1 LRLFRLT
8 TFTAVLFS
16 LCIFPLLAQQESTA
30 LSALKSIEVRQ
41 PERPAIPPPR
51 VELGSP
57 LPDAFVLPPLDRTT
71 AVSTMP
77 DQVGVRR
84 MIDPEAMESA
94 HWYPLPDGRW
104 VWSMRFESPSA
115 VGLRVHFDRFSVGNG
130 RVWVLDGA
138 IGMTKF
144 FGPYTGTGPLQSGEF
159 WTEILFSDTV
169 EIEYVPENGSPN
181 GQVPFHLVSLSHL
194 WDVHKLTSR
203 AAAAEAATANYSC
216 FLDATCYPA
225 DQAAEAATLQLGV
238 EQPSGENQ
246 ICSGTLIRTVN
257 KSGLPYVL
265 TAGHCV
271 SHASTAASMVAI
283 WNYQSS
289 SCNGPASA
297 PLVPQQPGGTLLSYS
312 AVPFQLDYAFV
323 KLAGLPAGIVATYSG
338 WNSNA
343 VATNEQVVSMSH
355 PQGLPTKY
363 ALGIRNSGGDDDSSY
378 DITFSM
384 TGLPDEASSGS
395 GLFETD
401 VPGAFPLM
409 GAASGAQFPA
419 AETGSLTVCDIV
431 PAGAPLEVFYT
442 KFTAIYPHIEAYLND
457 SVAPGGVTFTA
468 NPNPIPAAGQK
479 TTLSWNAPGYSDL
492 VIRINSPTGDTMT
505 GKLGSSG
512 SVTTGTWVTDGMQF
526 FLVDVTSGA
535 SLASVVVHVN
545 GSGGGG
551 GGETVT
557 FTANPN
563 PIAAAGEKT
572 TLTWNA
578 PGHSSLVIRINSPT
592 GDTMTGKLGSI
603 GSVTT
608 GSWVTDG
615 MQFFLVALTSGV
627 SLASVVVH
635 VSGSGGGG
643 GGIVTLSANPNPI
656 PAAGEKTNLTWNAP
670 GHSSVEI
677 RINSPTGAAM
687 TGALGSEG
695 SVTTGSWVADGMR
708 FFLVD
713 LISGA
718 SLASVEVHVGAGN
731 IYYSN
736 FGLDGSFSST
746 AWCVSGSAAIGCGP
760 TVVRQ
765 IAVPFTPNFTFTL
778 HGISLPLSYSGGDNN
793 ATISL
798 LADSGGLPGN
808 TLDSWVVSN
817 LPSDSPPSG
826 TTTVLDTFNTMLQAG
841 QQYWVEV
848 QAFGDTLIQWY
859 ENGLGFTGG
868 MENNGSGWQPLSG
881 AGSLPAFSVTG
892 LQ

>member
-1 LRLFRLT
+1 
-8 TFTAVLFS
+8 
-16 LCIFPLLAQQESTA
+16 
-30 LSALKSIEVRQ
+30 
-41 PERPAIPPPR
+41 
-51 VELGSP
+51 
-57 LPDAFVLPPLDRTT
+57 
-71 AVSTMP
+71 MP
-77 DQVGVRR
+77 GQVGVRR
-84 MIDPEAMESA
+84 LIDPGAMESA

-104 VWSMRFESPSA
+104 VWSMRFEAPSA
-115 VGLRVHFDRFSVGNG
+115 EGLRVHFDRFSVGNG

-138 IGMTKF
+138 LGKTKF

-159 WTEILFSDTV
+159 WTEIVFSDTI
-169 EIEYVPENGSPN
+169 EIEYVPENGSADR
-181 GQVPFHLVSLSHL
+181 QAPFHVVSLSHL

-203 AAAAEAATANYSC
+203 AVAAADATTPNYSC

-225 DQAAEAATLQLGV
+225 DQAAEAATLQLGL
-238 EQPSGENQ
+238 EQPSGEVE
-246 ICSGTLIRTVN
+246 ICSGTLIGTVSG
-257 KSGLPYVL
+257 SGLPYVL
-265 TAGHCV
+265 TAGHCI
-271 SHASTAASMVAI
+271 SDAGTAASMVAF

-289 SCNGPASA
+289 SCNGPAPGAGS
-297 PLVPQQPGGTLLSYS
+297 LPQQTGGTLLSNS
-312 AVPFQLDYAFV
+312 VVPFQLDYAFV
-323 KLAGLPAGIVATYSG
+323 KLSGLPGGIIATFSG
-338 WNSNA
+338 WNRNA
-343 VATNEQVVSMSH
+343 VATNEQVVSVSH

-363 ALGIRNSGGDDDSSY
+363 ALGIRNPSGDDDSSY
-378 DITFSM
+378 DITFST
-384 TGLPDEASSGS
+384 TGLTDKGSSGS

-401 VPGAFPLM
+401 IPGALPLI
-409 GAASGAQFPA
+409 GAASGAQFPV
-419 AETGSLTVCDIV
+419 AETGSLTVCDII
-431 PAGAPLEVFYT
+431 PAGAPLQAYYT
-442 KFTAIYPHIEAYLND
+442 KFTAIYPYIATYLND

-468 NPNPIPAAGQK
+468 SPNPIPAAGQK
-479 TTLSWNAPGYSDL
+479 TTLSWNAPGYSNL
-492 VIRINSPTGDTMT
+492 VIRINSPTGGAMTGKLGSSGSVMTGTWVTDGMQFFLVDVTTGASIASVVVHVNGSGGGGGTVTFTANPNPIPAAGEKTTLTWNAPGHSSLVIRINSPSGDTMT

-526 FLVDVTSGA
+526 FLVDLESDA

-551 GGETVT
+551 GGGIVT
-557 FTANPN
+557 LAANPN
-563 PIAAAGEKT
+563 PIPAAGEKT

-578 PGHSSLVIRINSPT
+578 PGHSS
-592 GDTMTGKLGSI
+592 
-603 GSVTT
+603 
-608 GSWVTDG
+608 
-615 MQFFLVALTSGV
+615 VA
-627 SLASVVVH
+627 
-635 VSGSGGGG
+635 
-643 GGIVTLSANPNPI
+643 
-656 PAAGEKTNLTWNAP
+656 
-670 GHSSVEI
+670 I

-695 SVTTGSWVADGMR
+695 SATTGTWVADGMR

-713 LISGA
+713 LISGT

-760 TVVRQ
+760 TVVRE

-817 LPSDSPPSG
+817 LPSDSPPPG

-868 MENNGSGWQPLSG
+868 MENNGSGWQPLTG